1 MNKFLL
7 LLFFA
12 LATIAQAHES
22 KTPEAITPTK
32 IDEQLTFISG
42 SGGNSV
48 ILEGDNAVLLIDTK
62 MAGGVNALYDYAKN
76 IIKDKKLIIV
86 NTHYHIDHISGN
98 AKYEG
103 ARIIAGGYEKTDWTA
118 ANGEANLPTEFLKDS
133 LLLKIGDEEVLI
145 TNIGRAHTRGDIFVY
160 MKKRKLLVSGDV
172 ILNKVYPVLI
182 KEMGADTRLY
192 ISKINDFIKH
202 YEVKNVV
209 PGHGNY
215 GDVKI
220 IYNFT
225 EFLSSLPLGAK
236 NRAMKEELRT
246 KYADWYEVPGY
257 SSFDKNIEFVASEL
271 DTE

>member
-1 MNKFLL
+1 MKKIFILL
-7 LLFFA
+7 CFA
-12 LATIAQAHES
+12 FVVISNAHES
-22 KTPEAITPTK
+22 KTPEAITSTK
-32 IDEQLTFISG
+32 IDEHLTFISG

-62 MAGGVNALYDYAKN
+62 MAGGVNALYDYVMQIAKN
-76 IIKDKKLIIV
+76 KKLIVV

-98 AKYEG
+98 AKYQG
-103 ARIIAGGYEKTDWTA
+103 ARIIAGGYEKTDWTE
-118 ANGEANLPTEFLKDS
+118 ANGEVNLPTEFLKDS
-133 LLLKIGDEEVLI
+133 MLLKIGDEEVLI

-182 KEMGADTRLY
+182 KEMGADTRMY
-192 ISKINDFIKH
+192 ISKINDFIEH
-202 YEVKNVV
+202 HQINNVV

-215 GDVKI
+215 GDIKV

-225 EFLSSLPLGAK
+225 EYLYSLPLGANNK
-236 NRAMKEELRT
+236 SIKEELRL
-246 KYADWYEVPGY
+246 KYSDWHEVPGY
-257 SSFDKNIEFVASEL
+257 SSFDKNIEFVKGEL